1 MSLFSGDDSGCGSWN
16 CKGNSKRS
24 YLLWAAAVI
33 LAVVII
39 VMISLA
45 AAGVFSPRK
54 TDAGNGTSAA
64 PNSTTTTT
72 PATLVNPENSYVP
85 KTANVEFNLLPK
97 IIPPI
102 ATNSNE
108 EIQQHQQLNITIVQD
123 KMKELL
129 KGKANLEKAV
139 VRVLDLSTVNAS
151 TKVTL
156 RIGWIN
162 ESMEFNQIQM
172 SFANVTTFGGFDI
185 TPMKLSNVT
194 DRCKFNKENC
204 TCNFDYVLLEFMCTC
219 NESTQAC
226 EIEFPSPIS
235 EKATT
240 SSARIETT
248 SPVPQTT
255 LAADKSKEA
264 PSSAKKQGR

>member
-54 TDAGNGTSAA
+54 TDVGNGTSAA
-64 PNSTTTTT
+64 SNSTTTTT
-72 PATLVNPENSYVP
+72 PKTPAPENSYVS
-85 KTANVEFNLLPK
+85 KTANVEFDLLPK
-97 IIPPI
+97 ILPAI

-108 EIQQHQQLNITIVQD
+108 EIQQHQQLNITTVQD
-123 KMKELL
+123 KMKEFL
-129 KGKANLEKAV
+129 KEKANLEKAV
-139 VRVLDLSTVNAS
+139 VRILDLSSRNAS
-151 TKVTL
+151 TTKVTL

-185 TPMKLSNVT
+185 TPMTLSNVT

-235 EKATT
+235 EKSTT

-248 SPVPQTT
+248 SPEPQTT
-255 LAADKSKEA
+255 PKSTEA
-264 PSSAKKQGR
+264 PSSAPKQGR